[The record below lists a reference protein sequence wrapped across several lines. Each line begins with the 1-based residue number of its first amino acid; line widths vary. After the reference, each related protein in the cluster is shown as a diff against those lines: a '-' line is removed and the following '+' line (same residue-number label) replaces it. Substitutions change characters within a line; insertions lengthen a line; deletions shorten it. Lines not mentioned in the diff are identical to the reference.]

1 MKEYLMV
8 KPQKVYK
15 TLPDGTEI
23 VEYEDSLAQAVADM
37 WNKSGEGWG
46 GSFDTGVY
54 TSERVIAKRA
64 SGVFYNVYIAM
75 KDGEAIGYCSF
86 NRYYKDADTGYVH
99 LLNVR
104 PDYHGKGLGKEL
116 VLMCVNETIAR
127 GLPRLDIHTWPGN
140 TKAVPMYKKCGY
152 FWEDRADTTHLSNF
166 IPTVLST
173 EPIKDYFKTA
183 DWYADS
189 TRKIDIKPD
198 GKKVNK
204 FELYE
209 YEWEKDGAHLRV
221 GFEKTGRRINLIE
234 TDDYRVE
241 MTAKHHELAFGLTYP
256 CSFHVKNKTGKNL
269 NVSITAKN
277 NDVISFEGSWSGDVI
292 DETTFNGTFFVN
304 PITEAQ
310 DDMRMHPCVL
320 ADVCIN
326 GKTAEF
332 GLGIEPKFPVTVSL
346 GRNKRVAKSGVNED
360 VYINIK
366 NGLSSDS
373 TVKFTLPQNPLLK
386 FDQSEFNVR
395 LSGGKD
401 SSIKTIAQVLDC
413 GYSGLPITCALTLDD
428 GETIELTRPL
438 HIVNQ
443 GITGQF
449 RFETEE
455 FYGAANGLWRLKHNK
470 KNNEVVFERLIE
482 SGYAVFSVSQL
493 GKPYDDEFNIMKPA
507 DVRVIQDGAFI
518 RFEADFVSGKFT
530 GAVLTEIHEFDSC
543 GTLNRRHKVTNIGNK
558 EIDLSLMAQF
568 WTNAG
573 KKAVYPYD
581 GGIYEVSDKMNF
593 GYDTLDKSKIDENW
607 IFDSNDRCPTG
618 VYWSPQYKPDFRWGD
633 LLVFEFSTG
642 ALSSGQSYETD
653 SVVYMC
659 DVFKN
664 YMDFR
669 NFVLGINEDRIPL
682 LHNHLEVI
690 TNNGNPVLS
699 AETLELK
706 VKNNRQNIWGGTVSV
721 SSPDGVFGK
730 ETQENSDDEI
740 REENSFRV
748 PVNPGSTGLGLA
760 DYSMHLSGYEINTRR
775 ALMITG
781 DLKIMTKEEDG
792 VFTVDNGKVCFKVSP
807 GNSDAAYSLKYGN
820 NEWFFS
826 TFPSLDPYA
835 WWNPFVGGIKT
846 NLQRFGN
853 SLVLREKITAAFTSE
868 TDCFGNVW
876 CGVRADVFVEKFD
889 EYKGMRY
896 SQYYLTLPGVPVLCH
911 YTRLENGSG
920 RFFEVEPYSMIM
932 LAGKDTLSDLCAEM
946 TEGSVGCK
954 VRPGDVDEE
963 YAYDRLVKLTREG
976 ENPRPEKLYVYKD
989 SVRDNGKHCIGMDD
1003 NIVYCDFNMKKH
1015 VPNGDSYTTLPIF
1028 CILSEKDLTLESLD
1042 DFRRISF

>member
-1 MKEYLMV
+1 M
-8 KPQKVYK
+8 KVYK
-15 TLPDGTEI
+15 ILPDGTEI

-54 TSERVIAKRA
+54 TAERVISKRA
-64 SGVFYNVYIAM
+64 SGVFYNVYIAL

-116 VLMCVNETIAR
+116 VLMCVYETIAR

-173 EPIKDYFKTA
+173 ELVKDFFKTA

-189 TRKIDIKPD
+189 TRKIEIKPD

-209 YEWEKDGAHLRV
+209 YEWEKGGARLRV

-234 TDDYRVE
+234 TDDYRIE
-241 MTAKHHELAFGLTYP
+241 MTAKNHELAFGLKYP
-256 CSFHVKNKTGKNL
+256 CSFHVKNKTGKDL

-277 NDVISFEGSWSGDVI
+277 NDVIDFDGSWAGEVI
-292 DETTFNGTFFVN
+292 DEMVFSGEFFVN
-304 PITEAQ
+304 AITEAQ

-320 ADVCIN
+320 ADVKIN
-326 GKTAEF
+326 GKSAEF
-332 GLGIEPKFPVTVSL
+332 GLGIEPKFPVTVCL
-346 GRNKRVAKSGVNED
+346 GRKQSVAKPGVNED

-366 NGLSSDS
+366 NGLPTDS
-373 TVKFTLPQNPLLK
+373 TVSFSLPQNPLLQFK
-386 FDQSEFNVR
+386 QSDFEIK

-401 SSIKTIAQVLDC
+401 ASIKTTAQILGC
-413 GYSGLPITCALTLDD
+413 GYSGLPLTCTLKVNND
-428 GETIELTRPL
+428 ETVEITRPL

-449 RFETEE
+449 GFETEDY
-455 FYGAANGLWRLKHNK
+455 YGAANGLWRIKHNK
-470 KNNEVVFERLIE
+470 KNNEVKFERLIE
-482 SGYAVFSVSQL
+482 SGFGFFYITQL

-507 DVRVIQDGAFI
+507 DVRVRQEGAFI
-518 RFEADFVSGKFT
+518 RHEADYISGKFA
-530 GAVLTEIHEFDSC
+530 GAKLTEIHEFDSV

-558 EIDLSLMAQF
+558 EIDLSMMTQF
-568 WTNAG
+568 WSNAG
-573 KKAVYPYD
+573 KNAVYPYD
-581 GGIYEVSDKMNF
+581 GGIYEVADKMNF

-607 IFDSNDRCPTG
+607 VFDSSERCPTG
-618 VYWSPQYKPDFRWGD
+618 IYWPSQYKPDFRWGD

-642 ALSSGQSYETD
+642 VLSSGQSFETE
-653 SVVYMC
+653 SIVYMC

-664 YMDFR
+664 FKDFR
-669 NFVLGINEDRIPL
+669 NYVLGTYEDRIPL

-690 TNNGNPVLS
+690 TNDGNPVIS
-699 AETLELK
+699 TDSISLK
-706 VKNNRQNIWGGTVSV
+706 VRNNRQNIWGGTVSV
-721 SSPDGVFGK
+721 SSPDGIFDK
-730 ETQENSDDEI
+730 ETQENSDREL
-740 REENSFRV
+740 REENSFRLA
-748 PVNPGSTGLGLA
+748 VNPGHTGIGLA
-760 DYSMHLSGYEINTRR
+760 DYSMHLSGYEINTGR
-775 ALMITG
+775 ALMIT
-781 DLKIMTKEEDG
+781 DDSEITPVEQNG
-792 VFTVDNGKVCFKVSP
+792 VLSVDNGVVCFKVSP

-826 TFPSLDPYA
+826 NYPSLDPYA

-853 SLVLREKITAAFTSE
+853 SLVLREKITAAFTTE
-868 TDCFGNVW
+868 TDNFGNVW
-876 CGVRADVFVEKFD
+876 SGIRSDIHVENFD

-896 SQYYLTLPGVPVLCH
+896 SQFYLTLPGVPVLCH
-911 YTRLENGSG
+911 FTRLENGSG

-932 LAGKDTLSDLCAEM
+932 LAGKDTLSELCADM
-946 TEGSVGCK
+946 TEGSIGCM

-963 YAYDRLVKLTREG
+963 YAYDRLVTITREG
-976 ENPRPEKLYVYKD
+976 ENPRPEKLYIYKD

-1003 NIVYCDFNMKKH
+1003 SIVYCDFNMKKS
-1015 VPNGDSYTTLPIF
+1015 VPDGESYTTMPIF
-1028 CILSEKDLTLESLD
+1028 CILSEKDLTPESLD
-1042 DFRRISF
+1042 DLKRISF